1 MYEKRLN
8 NGLKIVEYPIDNAQ
22 SIEIGLYI
30 KAGARYENKDDNG
43 ITHLLE
49 HMHFR
54 QLGNMK
60 QKEIY
65 EYAEKM
71 GSTLRGT
78 TYKEMLCFNIKVRP
92 KYLKKSLNLFE
103 KIITTYE
110 WTEEQLKSEKKVVIS
125 EIREKEDNNE
135 NQKIID
141 RVIWNK
147 HPLSN
152 SILGNASNIKRITL
166 QKLVQYK
173 KKIFCKDNMLL
184 VITGAINEEEIIW
197 INKKFEA
204 IAINECLQKINSNN
218 MIDGQF
224 KRKHNY
230 LMKNYPEWNLI
241 NMQLIFDV
249 DLKQIKENELLF
261 FNSIVGGGDG
271 SYLQQEIRDKRGM
284 VYDIYSYGE
293 IFSDKAVW
301 SIVYSIEK
309 DQLYLSLNVIVKML
323 KMLKTVISQED
334 IEKNMPFFTENLWY
348 WTEGTKELNFQLGN
362 DFIKNKIGLTINERI
377 KENEKINYERMQK
390 VAEIILKNKNMSLIA
405 MGPIKGR

>member
-30 KAGARYENKDDNG
+30 KAGARYENKGDNG

-152 SILGNASNIKRITL
+152 SILGHASNIKRITL

-218 MIDGQF
+218 MNDGQF

>member
-30 KAGARYENKDDNG
+30 KAGARYENKGDNG

-218 MIDGQF
+218 MNDGQF

-348 WTEGTKELNFQLGN
+348 WTEETKELNFQLGN